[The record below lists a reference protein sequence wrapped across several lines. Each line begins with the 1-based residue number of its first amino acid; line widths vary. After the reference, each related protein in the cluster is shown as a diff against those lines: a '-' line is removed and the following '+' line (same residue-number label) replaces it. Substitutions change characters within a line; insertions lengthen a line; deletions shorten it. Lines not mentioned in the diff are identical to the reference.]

1 MRSPP
6 WLLVL
11 AAAGAIAA
19 CGGESAFF
27 ERKPD
32 ASLGDGAA
40 SDAADAPQADTAGGD
55 DGGVDT
61 APPDTQPSDGGG
73 EPTADAGV
81 VDGGMD
87 AGPTDAHDGPTDS
100 GVVLPDF
107 VRVWTFDPSPGTT
120 DGWSSSF
127 GLGGSTIMYDGTTG
141 SPDPGSLVLN
151 VPFSM
156 SNGGEQFAMQ
166 VMTSGDLTG
175 RHVYARIR
183 LESGGPAQGRVGYAS
198 TGNYVLVMAPP
209 ISLTTGQWTV
219 VTLDVDNP
227 PAGSFVDMSHPD
239 GDGGVI
245 PPTPTDTRVIAVNVS
260 TPFAAGTYTPAV
272 IHVDTVGWY

>member
-11 AAAGAIAA
+11 AATGAIAA

-32 ASLGDGAA
+32 AGLGDGAA
-40 SDAADAPQADTAGGD
+40 SDTADAPTDTAGAD

-61 APPDTQPSDGGG
+61 APPDTQASDGGG
-73 EPTADAGV
+73 EPAADAGV
-81 VDGGMD
+81 DGDMDGG
-87 AGPTDAHDGPTDS
+87 PSDAHDGPTDS

-127 GLGGSTIMYDGTTG
+127 GLGGSTIMYDGTAG

-151 VPFSM
+151 VPFSA
-156 SNGGEQFAMQ
+156 SSGGEQFAIQ
-166 VMTSGDLTG
+166 VNTMSDLTG

-183 LESGGPAQGRVGYAS
+183 LESGGPAQGRVGFATTS
-198 TGNYVLVMAPP
+198 SYVLVMAPP

-219 VTLDVDNP
+219 VTLDVDNI
-227 PAGSFVDMSHPD
+227 PAGSFIDTSHSD

-245 PPTPTDTRVIAVNVS
+245 PPTPSDTREIAVNVS
-260 TPFAAGTYTPAV
+260 TPYATGTYTPAV
-272 IHVDTVGWY
+272 VHVDTIGWY